1 MSTIMLIVV
10 IFFVILIAGML
21 YCEYDNPKFLW
32 SFSVIWAL
40 AFMMLVLVFAEMK
53 SSVTIPETEV
63 EPNVYFVYAEKV
75 ENEGNV
81 VTFATVNLKDNQFY
95 TWVSEYG
102 TEYPDVP
109 YMLTMDSK
117 GTATLKDDEI
127 LVVWV
132 NNN

>member
-1 MSTIMLIVV
+1 MSIIILVV
-10 IFFVILIAGML
+10 VFFAILMAGVL
-21 YCEYDNPKFLW
+21 YYKYDNPKFLW
-32 SFSVIWAL
+32 AFSVIWAL
-40 AFMMLVLVFAEMK
+40 AFMIMVLVFTGMK
-53 SSVTIPETEV
+53 PPVTTPEIDV
-63 EPNVYFVYAEKV
+63 EPNVYFVYAEKTTEKDGV
-75 ENEGNV
+75 I
-81 VTFATVNLKDNQFY
+81 TFATVNLKDNQFY

-117 GTATLKDDEI
+117 GTATLEDDEI

>member
-1 MSTIMLIVV
+1 MSTMIILVV
-10 IFFVILIAGML
+10 IFAILMAGML

-53 SSVTIPETEV
+53 PSVTIPETEV
-63 EPNVYFVYAEKV
+63 EPNVYFVYAEKTA
-75 ENEGNV
+75 EKDGV

-117 GTATLKDDEI
+117 GTATLDDDEI
-127 LVVWV
+127 LVVWT

>member
-10 IFFVILIAGML
+10 VFFIILIAGVF

-32 SFSVIWAL
+32 AFSVIWAL
-40 AFMMLVLVFAEMK
+40 AFMMMVLVSTGMK
-53 SSVTIPETEV
+53 PPVTTPETEV
-63 EPNVYFVYAEKV
+63 EPNVYFVYAEKTAEKDGV
-75 ENEGNV
+75 I
-81 VTFATVNLKDNQFY
+81 TFTTVNLKDNQFY

-117 GTATLKDDEI
+117 GTATLEDDEI
-127 LVVWV
+127 LVVWA

>member
-1 MSTIMLIVV
+1 MSTMIILAV
-10 IFFVILIAGML
+10 IFAILMAGML

-32 SFSVIWAL
+32 SFSVIWTL
-40 AFMMLVLVFAEMK
+40 AFMMLALVFAEMK
-53 SSVTIPETEV
+53 PSVTIPETEV
-63 EPNVYFVYAEKV
+63 EPNVYFVYAEKTA
-75 ENEGNV
+75 EKDGV

-117 GTATLKDDEI
+117 GTATLEDDEI
-127 LVVWV
+127 LVVWA

>member
-10 IFFVILIAGML
+10 FFAILMAGVL
-21 YCEYDNPKFLW
+21 YCKYDNPKFLW
-32 SFSVIWAL
+32 IFSVIWAL
-40 AFMMLVLVFAEMK
+40 AFMMMVLVFTGMTQP
-53 SSVTIPETEV
+53 VTTPATEV
-63 EPNVYFVYAEKV
+63 EPNVYFVYAEKTA
-75 ENEGNV
+75 EKDGV

-102 TEYPDVP
+102 TEYSDVP

-117 GTATLKDDEI
+117 GTATLEDDEI
-127 LVVWV
+127 LVVWA

>member
-10 IFFVILIAGML
+10 VFFIILIAGVF

-32 SFSVIWAL
+32 AFSVIWAL
-40 AFMMLVLVFAEMK
+40 AFMMMVLVFTGMK
-53 SSVTIPETEV
+53 PPATTPETEV

-75 ENEGNV
+75 KEEGDV

-117 GTATLKDDEI
+117 GTATLEDDEI
-127 LVVWV
+127 LVVWA

>member
-1 MSTIMLIVV
+1 MSTMIILVV
-10 IFFVILIAGML
+10 IFAILMAGML

-53 SSVTIPETEV
+53 PSVTIPETEV
-63 EPNVYFVYAEKV
+63 EPNVYFVYAEKTA
-75 ENEGNV
+75 EKDGV

-117 GTATLKDDEI
+117 GTATLEDDEI
-127 LVVWV
+127 LVVWA